1 MPHLGTPSL
10 WSLHLHSLLLP
21 EPHPRDTTAA
31 NQEEASSNHRVLIAS
46 RQLRCF
52 PRRKCGKGT
61 GGLADVNSREEPSLL
76 RFSIFRRR
84 ISGAHSPQRRPP
96 PIRTSL
102 TRRACQ
108 SERRDP
114 HSVVAAQAP
123 CPVSAP
129 LGEGG
134 SARAN
139 GPWSPLLPLLYLHA
153 VPLRGKTLRPLRNG
167 R

>member
-1 MPHLGTPSL
+1 MVSALAFS
-10 WSLHLHSLLLP
+10 
-21 EPHPRDTTAA
+21 
-31 NQEEASSNHRVLIAS
+31 ASARTSSMRHYCSKPGRGFIHHRVLIAS

-52 PRRKCGKGT
+52 PCRKCGKGP

-76 RFSIFRRR
+76 RFSIFRWS
-84 ISGAHSPQRRPP
+84 ISGAHGPPHRPP
-96 PIRTSL
+96 PIGTSL

-108 SERRDP
+108 SELRDP
-114 HSVVAAQAP
+114 HSVVATQAP

-129 LGEGG
+129 LGEGW

-139 GPWSPLLPLLYLHA
+139 GPWSPLLPLRYLQA
-153 VPLRGKTLRPLRNG
+153 VPLHGKTLRPLRNG